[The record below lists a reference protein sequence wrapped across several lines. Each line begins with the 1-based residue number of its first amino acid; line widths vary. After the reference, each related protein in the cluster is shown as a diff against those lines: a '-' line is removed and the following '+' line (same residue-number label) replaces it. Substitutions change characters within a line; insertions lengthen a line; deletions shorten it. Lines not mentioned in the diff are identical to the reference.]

1 MRKREQL
8 GSGEPMPKQFGDNT
22 GIEGKQN
29 DSIGIESPGQL
40 GEEEK
45 MPDQVGDRNPRLLQA
60 DRPFF
65 RTLQS
70 K

>member
-8 GSGEPMPKQFGDNT
+8 GSGDSMPKQLDDNSR
-22 GIEGKQN
+22 IEGKQN
-29 DSIGIESPGQL
+29 DSIGIKMSEQL
-40 GEEEK
+40 GGEEK
-45 MPDQVGDRNPRLLQA
+45 MPDQVGDRNAKLLQS